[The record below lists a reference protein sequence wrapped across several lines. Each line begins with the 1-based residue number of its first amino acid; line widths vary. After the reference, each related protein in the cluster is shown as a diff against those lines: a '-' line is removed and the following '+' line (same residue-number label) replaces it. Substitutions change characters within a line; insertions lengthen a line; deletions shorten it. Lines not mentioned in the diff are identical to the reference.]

1 MIKFLVCYQK
11 SINNLTLEEATFFGN
26 AKDGTK
32 NGYSVVEMTT
42 TNTED
47 TTKKKEVWIAN
58 FVDGVW
64 LPKNSKVSV
73 LFLDDTAH
81 GWIQHKFFGRDV
93 F

>member
-1 MIKFLVCYQK
+1 M
-11 SINNLTLEEATFFGN
+11 EEATFFGN

-81 GWIQHKFFGRDV
+81 GWIQHKFNSLKKDV
-93 F
+93 VIVYCENELNIYI

>member
-1 MIKFLVCYQK
+1 
-11 SINNLTLEEATFFGN
+11 
-26 AKDGTK
+26 
-32 NGYSVVEMTT
+32 MTT

-73 LFLDDTAH
+73 LFFLDST
-81 GWIQHKFFGRDV
+81 
-93 F
+93 